1 MIRRRMGHSS
11 RCPIRHSLLQSARF
25 CLILQGM
32 KDPVQTTNGEP
43 ILKITGLTKDYG
55 GFRALDHISF
65 SVGQG
70 EIVGLLGPNGAGKTT
85 TINMVLGIL
94 KPTDG
99 TIEVMGKNMNKRH
112 SDISRYINFAAVYA
126 QVPANLTVRQ
136 NLFVFALLYGVRKI
150 RKKVAALMREF
161 DLERFADKK
170 AGLLSSGELSRLNL
184 AKAVMNGP
192 KLLLL
197 DEPTASLDPSI
208 SLLIREKIKE
218 YVRVA
223 KAGILWTSHNMSEIA
238 EVCDKVL
245 FLSRGQIL
253 LQGHPARLPAEHG
266 KKDLEEL
273 FIAVARESLKE

>member
-1 MIRRRMGHSS
+1 
-11 RCPIRHSLLQSARF
+11 
-25 CLILQGM
+25 M
-32 KDPVQTTNGEP
+32 KDPVQTTSGEP

-94 KPTDG
+94 KSTEG
-99 TIEVMGKNMNKRH
+99 TIEVMGKNLNKRR
-112 SDISRYINFAAVYA
+112 SDIGRYVNFAAVYA

-150 RKKVAALMREF
+150 KKKLAALMREF

-170 AGLLSSGELSRLNL
+170 AGLLSSGEMSRLNL
-184 AKAVMNGP
+184 AKAVMNSP
-192 KLLLL
+192 RLLLL

-208 SLLIREKIKE
+208 SLLVREKIKE
-218 YVRVA
+218 YVRVLN
-223 KAGILWTSHNMSEIA
+223 AGILWTSHNMTEIA

-245 FLSRGQIL
+245 FLSRGQVL
-253 LQGHPARLPAEHG
+253 LEGHPARLPAEHG

-273 FIAVARESLKE
+273 FIAVAREPVSFKE